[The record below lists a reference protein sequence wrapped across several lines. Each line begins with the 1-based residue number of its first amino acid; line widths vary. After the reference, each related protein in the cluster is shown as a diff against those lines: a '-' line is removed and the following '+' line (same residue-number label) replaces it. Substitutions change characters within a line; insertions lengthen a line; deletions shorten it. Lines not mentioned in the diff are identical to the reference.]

1 MNVAFFGPRFSYCC
15 FLLLLS
21 IKIDAVD
28 FLFKA
33 TKTLN
38 KSAIITIN
46 AHQETV

>member
-21 IKIDAVD
+21 IKIDAAD

-46 AHQETV
+46 AHQEKV